1 MNIKL
6 VDLNLQ
12 YQNIKN
18 EIDAAV
24 HRVLDSGQFVLG
36 PDVAALEKEAAKY
49 LNVNYAVGV
58 ASGTDALHLALLAY
72 GIGSGDEVITTPFTF
87 IATCEAITYCG
98 AVPVFVDI
106 DPKTFNINPAKIEEK
121 ISKKTKAIIPVHMY
135 GQAADMEPILEIAKK
150 FQLKVIEDVA
160 QAFGGEYKNKKLG
173 ALGNAGCTSFFPSK
187 NLGAFGDG
195 GMVFT
200 NDEKVAEKVKMLRVH
215 GSKEKYSHDLIGFNS
230 RLDTLQAAIVRVKL
244 KYLDQWNN
252 MRIEH
257 AEQRYNKLLSNCN
270 VVTPYREPGNKH
282 VYHLYT
288 ILVNDREGYRKFLNN
303 RGISSAI
310 HYPIPAHLQKS
321 FRYLGFSE
329 EDFPVSSETS
339 QKTLSL
345 PMFPE
350 LKEKE
355 IDYVVKTVK
364 EFHERSGTSTTH

>member
-24 HRVLDSGQFVLG
+24 HGVLDSGQFILG
-36 PDVAALEKEAAKY
+36 PDVTALEKEAAQY
-49 LNVNYAVGV
+49 LNVNYAIGV
-58 ASGTDALHLALLAY
+58 ASGTDALHLALLAC
-72 GIGSGDEVITTPFTF
+72 GICSGDEVITTPFTF

-106 DPKTFNINPAKIEEK
+106 DPKTFNINPVKVEEK
-121 ISKKTKAIIPVHMY
+121 ISKKTKAIIPIHMY
-135 GQAADMEPILEIAKK
+135 GQAAEMEPILEIAKK
-150 FQLKVIEDVA
+150 FQLKVVEDVA

-173 ALGNAGCTSFFPSK
+173 TFGDAGCTSFFPSK
-187 NLGAFGDG
+187 NLGAYGDG

-200 NDEKVAEKVKMLRVH
+200 NDEKIADKVKILRVH
-215 GSKEKYSHDLIGFNS
+215 GSKEKYFHDLIGFNS

-244 KYLDQWNN
+244 KYIDQWNN

-270 VVTPYREPGNKH
+270 VVTPYTEPYNKH

-288 ILVNDREGYRKFLNN
+288 ILVNDREECRKFLNN
-303 RGISSAI
+303 RGIPSAI
-310 HYPIPAHLQKS
+310 HYPIPVHLQKS
-321 FRYLGFSE
+321 FEYLGFSA
-329 EDFPVSSETS
+329 EDFPVSSEIS

-355 IDYVVKTVK
+355 INYVIKTVK
-364 EFHERSGTSTTH
+364 EFLEPTETSTTY